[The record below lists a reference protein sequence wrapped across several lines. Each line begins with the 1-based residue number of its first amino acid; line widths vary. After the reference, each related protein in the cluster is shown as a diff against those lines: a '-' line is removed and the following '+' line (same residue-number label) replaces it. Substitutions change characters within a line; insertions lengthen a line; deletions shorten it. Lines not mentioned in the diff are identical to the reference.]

1 MKNTNLI
8 LGKTSVGKTT
18 GLMFNEVKNIISK
31 NENMVIVDNKEEY
44 YKTFGKKLKENG
56 YNVYVVN
63 YKDASKS
70 NGFNPLLLPYKLY
83 KDNNKDMAINLVKNF
98 AYELMKNDFAIDPF
112 WGNCASDYLTGII
125 LLLFK
130 EAKEEEINLASVQV
144 MISQTEQSSKN
155 NDKLKQYINNLDL
168 TSPEYTFLSPTALS
182 PLETRSGIIS
192 VLKTELNKYVTSQNL
207 LNLLCNNEININ
219 NLNNKS
225 AIFVI
230 GNSEYNRLTN
240 IILNQIVKISTINNI
255 AFNYIIDNFDTL
267 TKIQCLDDLLENAI
281 SNNQKVY
288 VISRNIES
296 INKIYGEFFV
306 DKFEYKIEVK
316 QGDYPLMNV
325 GDYNDYP
332 ILENE
337 KNHYFNFMD
346 ILNNE

>member
-31 NENMVIVDNKEEY
+31 NENMLIVDNKEEY

-56 YNVYVVN
+56 YNVYVIN

-83 KDNNKDMAINLVKNF
+83 KDNKKDMAISLIKNF
-98 AYELMKNDFAIDPF
+98 SYELMKNDFAIDPF

-144 MISQTEQSSKN
+144 MISQTEQSNKN
-155 NDKLKQYINNLDL
+155 YAELKQYINNLDL

-182 PLETRSGIIS
+182 PVETRSGIIS
-192 VLKTELNKYVTSQNL
+192 VLKTELNKYVTSENL
-207 LNLLCNNEININ
+207 LNLLCSNEID
-219 NLNNKS
+219 LSKLDNKT
-225 AIFVI
+225 AIFI
-230 GNSEYNRLTN
+230 ISNSQYNRFTN
-240 IILNQIVKISTINNI
+240 ILLNQVSKVSRKNNI
-255 AFNYIIDNFDTL
+255 SFNYIIDNFDIFTR
-267 TKIQCLDDLLENAI
+267 IEYLDDLLENAI
-281 SNNQKVY
+281 SNNQKIY

-306 DKFEYKIEVK
+306 DKFEYQIEIK
-316 QGDYPLMNV
+316 QGDYPLINV

-332 ILENE
+332 ILENK

-346 ILNNE
+346 KLNNE